1 LEGEVKRKP
10 FILRNFSDYLFL
22 NSYMRKLFLFFL
34 LCVQFTTLAQ
44 TSSPAPIISG
54 NTANSRWRV
63 IGSEVKTFNAN
74 SWVQSPATLTQTTRQ
89 YKLEVKG
96 TYGIENSINHL
107 DAAYQSPQST
117 QVIGTGTPSLIT
129 NGSNKWLLNNA
140 VPPPPSN
147 NSDYRSD
154 HTYEYY
160 LGVGD
165 GSAKYYYSYADPSPG
180 DNSGSLEFTLSYNSG
195 LAQICTGGSA
205 TLTTAATAGTIEW
218 FKDGVSM
225 NQSSQSITV
234 TTPGIYTSKT
244 TIGGNT
250 SPASNPIEVRFLPDP
265 SVTLSAVADISSNAE
280 SFSLPYSN
288 KIQGTDTYSIY
299 VGANALNGFDEVLNA
314 PITSSPMSITI
325 PYGQVGTFDFNLV
338 VKNSQANCV
347 SPQIPFT
354 VTIYLAPPTGLNYN
368 TPNNFVVN
376 RPVTLTPTFIGR
388 IDNFTINPTSL
399 PGGLTFNPLT
409 GQITGTPTQT
419 SSAVSYTVSGSNS
432 TGTPTTATFTI
443 AIVIPPPTINI
454 ATGSEYLFTQYTPIT
469 PISPTVTGAGV
480 SYDIQGTLPA
490 GLSFNYSNG
499 TISGNPQVPMPRTRF
514 VIVATNSSGPAQSE
528 IFITVKIAA
537 PTNLTYVVPS
547 RFYTGTAITP
557 ITPTNTGG
565 VISTYTINRPLPA
578 GLTLDP
584 STGVISGTP
593 TAITAATTYIITGTN
608 SNTSTSTTIS
618 FDVVIPPPSAL
629 SYPGPFQFYQFV
641 PITPM
646 VPTVTGQV
654 DSYTI
659 VPVNLPT
666 GLTFNTTTGVISG
679 TPTALSNPTLYTITA
694 INTTGQVIATTS
706 FSVVIPPP
714 TNLSYQTPW
723 IFTEGTPIPTL
734 SPAVTGAVS
743 RYTVTTLPPGLSI
756 NATTGLINGTPTAAR
771 AQAIYT
777 VTAENSTGFTTFD
790 IDITVRIAAPAGL
803 SYFGPNI
810 FEERIPIT
818 DLLPTVTGIV
828 SNYTVN
834 PTLPTGLGIDPV
846 TGRISGT
853 PTLAKPATNYTITAS
868 NSTGSTGA
876 TTNITVLIA
885 RPQIT
890 YTTPNVYY
898 ETVAITPLIP
908 NTNGTTVNSF
918 TISPG
923 LPNGLSFDT
932 NTGIISG
939 ASTVQI
945 PRTTFTI
952 TGTNSTNTGST
963 TLDITVTIPPPTNL
977 SYTNPPTY
985 FTGTA
990 ISPLS
995 PTVTGFVASYSIDKP
1010 LPDGLYF
1017 NTSTGRI
1024 TGTPTQ
1030 AIPRTIFTITA
1041 TNVAGAS
1048 SYALPITVLIPAPSG
1063 LSYNSPN
1070 VYEEG
1075 VDIAPLDPTV
1085 TGYVASYTVSPALPA
1100 GLILDTSTG
1109 RIFGIPTLAKPTTT
1123 YVVTATN
1130 TTGSTSTNV
1139 VITVLIAR
1147 PRNLIYATPKV
1158 LYQNFLFPDI
1168 APSVSGTVATYSIDR
1183 GLPAGLSFS
1192 ASTGIISGKP
1202 TALSSMQTYVITAR
1216 NSTGSTTA
1224 SIDISVVIAPPS
1236 NLAYFSPTKLIQDST
1251 LAPVRPTYA
1260 GLATS
1265 FAIDKPL
1272 PLGLTFN
1279 TATGEITGKPSIYTG
1294 LVRYVVTATNSTG
1307 STSAPLDL
1315 EVLIA
1320 PPKNLKY
1327 ASPVIY
1333 EEEIAIAPLN
1343 PSVIGKVDLYSID
1356 KALPDGL
1363 TLDPFTGIISG
1374 TPTKAVPLTI
1384 YWVTASNTTGSARAR
1399 VVITVLIARPHI
1411 SYPEPSL
1418 GAQINPAYAGVD
1430 LFILGQPNPALIPT
1444 TKGII
1449 SSIRMNKPLPAGLVF
1464 DPLTGTISGK
1474 PTALSPP
1481 TTYVVTITN
1490 STASTTD
1497 TIRLATVVPRPSNL
1511 SYGGAQTYTEKI
1523 KIEPWSPSLNGNPTL
1538 YTVDKP
1544 LPAGLTLNP
1553 VTGSITGTPTKAQDF
1568 LDYVI
1573 TASNSTG
1580 YDTFTI
1586 SIKVLIAFPEI
1597 KYPLPGV
1604 FKQGVPVS
1612 FKPTLVGI
1620 ADSFKIDSLLPAGLT
1635 FDPKTGLISGT
1646 PTWPAKPR
1654 TYVVT
1659 ATNSTGPGV
1668 DSTTITV
1675 LEDVNY
1681 DTDKDGYTDIVEI
1694 GGDRNN
1700 PVDTDKDGLPDYNDL
1715 DSDGDEIKDEWEND
1729 LNYGGL
1735 PDCDF
1740 DGVDNRI
1747 DPDPCTPVA
1756 FQGISPNGD
1765 GKNDYLVIPG
1775 VMRTTPNT
1783 LTVMDRGGNIVYEMK
1798 DYGNNWG
1805 GDTNRGNPLLA
1816 GDGLLPDGVYFYI
1829 LDYNGVRP
1837 TVSTYIYINRLK
1849 K

>member
-1 LEGEVKRKP
+1 
-10 FILRNFSDYLFL
+10 
-22 NSYMRKLFLFFL
+22 MRKLFLFL
-34 LCVQFTTLAQ
+34 LLFSTYSAWTQTTC
-44 TSSPAPIISG
+44 PAPIISG
-54 NTANSRWRV
+54 NTANSRWIT
-63 IGSEVKTFNAN
+63 IGSEIKAFNAN
-74 SWVQSPATLTQTTRQ
+74 AWVQSPATATTVTRQ
-89 YKLEVKG
+89 YKLKVKG
-96 TYGIENSINHL
+96 TYGIENGVNHL
-107 DAAYQSPQST
+107 DPAYQSPNSN
-117 QVIGTGTPSLIT
+117 QVIGSSGTPTFIT
-129 NGSNKWLLNNA
+129 SSTNKWQLNNST
-140 VPPPPSN
+140 PPAPSN
-147 NSDYRSD
+147 SPDYRSD

-160 LGVGD
+160 LGLGD
-165 GSAKYYYSYADPSPG
+165 GTSKYFYSYADPTPA

-195 LAQICTGGSA
+195 LAQICSGGSA
-205 TLTTAATAGTIEW
+205 TLTTAATAGIIEW
-218 FKDGVSM
+218 FKDGVSI

-234 TTPGIYTSKT
+234 TTPGIYTSRT
-244 TIGGNT
+244 TLGGCT
-250 SPASNPIEVRFLPDP
+250 SPDSNPIEVRFLPDP
-265 SVTLSAVADISSNAE
+265 SVSLSPVPDISSNAE
-280 SFSLPYSN
+280 SFNLSYSN
-288 KIQGTDTYSIY
+288 KVQGTDVYSIY
-299 VGANALNGFDEVLNA
+299 AGANALNGFNEVLNA
-314 PITSSPMSITI
+314 PITTSPLSIAI

-338 VKNSQANCV
+338 VKNSQANCI
-347 SPQIPFT
+347 SAQIPFT
-354 VTIYLAPPTGLNYN
+354 VTIYLAPPTGLSYS

-388 IDNFTINPTSL
+388 IDNFTINPTTL

-419 SSAVSYTVSGSNS
+419 SSAQTYTVSGSNS
-432 TGTPTTATFTI
+432 TGTPTTATFSI
-443 AIVIPPPTINI
+443 AIVIPPPTITI
-454 ATGSEYLFTQYTPIT
+454 TTGSEYVFTQYTPIS
-469 PISPTVTGAGV
+469 PISPTVTGSGV
-480 SYDIQGTLPA
+480 TYDIQGTLPA
-490 GLSFNYSNG
+490 GLTFNYSNG

-514 VIVATNSSGPAQSE
+514 IIIATNSSGPAQSE
-528 IFITVKIAA
+528 IFITVRIAA
-537 PTNLTYVVPS
+537 PTNLIYVVPS

-557 ITPTNTGG
+557 ISPTNTGG
-565 VISTYTINRPLPA
+565 VISIYTIDRPLPA
-578 GLTLDP
+578 GLSLDP
-584 STGVISGTP
+584 NTGVISGTP
-593 TAITAATTYIITGTN
+593 SAISAATAYVITGTN
-608 SNTSTSTTIS
+608 SNTFTSTTIN
-618 FDVVIPPPSAL
+618 FEVVIPPPSGL

-641 PITPM
+641 PITPI

-659 VPVNLPT
+659 VPSVLPA
-666 GLTFNTTTGVISG
+666 GLTFNTLTGVISG

-694 INTTGQVIATTS
+694 INTTGQVVATTS

-723 IFTEGTPIPTL
+723 IFTEGVAIPTL
-734 SPAVTGAVS
+734 SPTVTGAVS
-743 RYTVTTLPPGLSI
+743 RYSSTTLPPGLSL
-756 NATTGLINGTPTAAR
+756 NPTTGLINGTPTAATP
-771 AQAIYT
+771 QAIYT
-777 VTAENSTGFTTFD
+777 ITAENSTGATTFD
-790 IDITVRIAAPAGL
+790 IDITVRIAPPSGL
-803 SYFGPNI
+803 SYFSPNV
-810 FEERIPIT
+810 FEERVPIT
-818 DLLPTVTGIV
+818 TLLPTVSGV
-828 SNYTVN
+828 VANYTVN
-834 PTLPTGLGIDPV
+834 PTLPDGLGIDPT
-846 TGRISGT
+846 TGAISGT

-868 NSTGSTGA
+868 NTTGSTGA
-876 TTNITVLIA
+876 TTNITILIA
-885 RPQIT
+885 RPQIS
-890 YTTPNVYY
+890 YTTPNVFY
-898 ETVAITPLIP
+898 ETVAITPLSP
-908 NTNGTTVNSF
+908 TKNGTVVNTF

-923 LPNGLSFDT
+923 LPNGLNLDP
-932 NTGIISG
+932 NTGVISG
-939 ASTVQI
+939 AATVQI
-945 PRTTFTI
+945 PRTTYTV
-952 TGTNSTNTGST
+952 TATNSTGSGT
-963 TLDITVTIPPPTNL
+963 ANVDITVTIPPPTNL
-977 SYTNPPTY
+977 AYSNPPVY
-985 FTGTA
+985 YTGTA
-990 ISPLS
+990 ISTLS
-995 PTVTGFVASYSIDKP
+995 PTVTGFVASYSIDKT
-1010 LPDGLYF
+1010 LPAGLFF
-1017 NTSTGRI
+1017 NTSTGTI
-1024 TGTPTQ
+1024 TGTPTE

-1048 SYALPITVLIPAPSG
+1048 SYALPITVLIPAPTA
-1063 LSYNSPN
+1063 LSYNTPN

-1075 VDIAPLDPTV
+1075 IDITPLDPRV
-1085 TGYVASYTVSPALPA
+1085 TGFVASYSVSPSLPA
-1100 GLILDTSTG
+1100 GLILDTATG
-1109 RIFGIPTLAKPTTT
+1109 RIFGTPTLAKPTAT

-1130 TTGSTSTNV
+1130 STGSTSTNV

-1147 PRNLIYATPKV
+1147 PRNLVYATPKV
-1158 LYQNFLFPDI
+1158 LYQNFLIPDI
-1168 APSVSGTVATYSIDR
+1168 SPSVSGTVASYAIDR
-1183 GLPAGLSFS
+1183 PLPTGLSFS
-1192 ASTGIISGKP
+1192 SSTGIISGTP
-1202 TALSSMQTYVITAR
+1202 RALSSMQTYVITAR

-1251 LAPVRPTYA
+1251 LAPVRPTYS
-1260 GLATS
+1260 GLATA
-1265 FAIDKPL
+1265 FTIDKPL

-1279 TATGEITGKPSIYTG
+1279 TATGEITGKPSVFTG
-1294 LVRYVVTATNSTG
+1294 SIRYVITASNSTG

-1327 ASPVIY
+1327 ATPVIY
-1333 EEEIAIAPLN
+1333 EEEIAISPLN
-1343 PSVIGKVDLYSID
+1343 PSVIGKLDTYSID

-1363 TLDPFTGIISG
+1363 SLDPATGIISG
-1374 TPTKAVPLTI
+1374 TPTKAIPLTE
-1384 YWVTASNTTGSARAR
+1384 YWVTATNTTGSARAR

-1411 SYPEPSL
+1411 SYPEPVL
-1418 GAQINPAYAGVD
+1418 GAQINPVYTGVD
-1430 LFILGQPNPALIPT
+1430 LFIAGQTNPPLVPLI
-1444 TKGII
+1444 KGVVG
-1449 SSIRMNKPLPAGLVF
+1449 SIRINKPLPAGLSF
-1464 DPLTGTISGK
+1464 DPITGIISGT
-1474 PTALSPP
+1474 PTRLSPP

-1497 TIRLATVVPRPSNL
+1497 TIRIAAVVPRPSSL
-1511 SYGGAQTYTEKI
+1511 SYVTPQTYTEKI
-1523 KIEPWSPSLNGNPTL
+1523 KISPLNPSVQGIPTL

-1553 VTGSITGTPTKAQDF
+1553 ATGSITGTPTKAQDF
-1568 LDYVI
+1568 TDYTI
-1573 TASNSTG
+1573 TATNTTG
-1580 YDTFTI
+1580 YDIFTI

-1604 FKQGVPVS
+1604 FHQGVPVS

-1620 ADSFKIDSLLPAGLT
+1620 ADIFKIDSLLPAGLN

-1735 PDCDF
+1735 PDCDH

-1747 DPDPCTPVA
+1747 DPDACDPVA

-1775 VMRTTPNT
+1775 VMRTTPNL
-1783 LTVMDRGGNIVYEMK
+1783 LTVYDRGGNIVYEAK

-1837 TVSTYIYINRLK
+1837 RVSTYIYINRLK

>member
-1 LEGEVKRKP
+1 
-10 FILRNFSDYLFL
+10 
-22 NSYMRKLFLFFL
+22 MRKLFLFLF
-34 LCVQFTTLAQ
+34 LCVSFSAWTQ
-44 TSSPAPIISG
+44 TSCPAPIISG

-74 SWVQSPATLTQTTRQ
+74 SWIQSPATLTQSTRQ

-96 TYGIENSINHL
+96 TYGIENGINHL
-107 DAAYQSPQST
+107 DAAYQSAQST

-129 NGSNKWLLNNA
+129 NGSNKWLLNNN
-140 VPPPPSN
+140 VPPTPSN

-154 HTYEYY
+154 HIYEYY

-165 GSAKYYYSYADPSPG
+165 GSAKYYYSYADATPG

-205 TLTTAATAGTIEW
+205 TLTTAATLGTIEW
-218 FKDGVSM
+218 FKDGVSI
-225 NQSSQSITV
+225 NLSSQSITV

-244 TIGGNT
+244 TIGGCT

-280 SFSLPYSN
+280 SFSLPYTN
-288 KIQGTDTYSIY
+288 KVTGTDTYSIY
-299 VGANALNGFDEVLNA
+299 AGANALNGFDEVLNA

-325 PYGQVGTFDFNLV
+325 PYGQVGTFDFNLI

-347 SPQIPFT
+347 SAQIPFT
-354 VTIYLAPPTGLNYN
+354 VTIYLAPPTGLNYT

-376 RPVTLTPTFIGR
+376 RPVNLTPTFIGR

-399 PGGLTFNPLT
+399 PGGLSFNPLT

-419 SSAVSYTVSGSNS
+419 SSSVTYTVSGSNS

-454 ATGSEYLFTQYTPIT
+454 STGSEYVFTQYTPIS
-469 PISPTVTGAGV
+469 PISPTVTGSGV
-480 SYDIQGTLPA
+480 SYDIQGTLPN
-490 GLSFNYSNG
+490 GLTFDYSNG

-528 IFITVKIAA
+528 IFITVRIAA

-557 ITPTNTGG
+557 ITPTNSGG
-565 VISTYTINRPLPA
+565 IISTYTINRPLPA
-578 GLTLDP
+578 GLTLNP

-593 TAITAATTYIITGTN
+593 TAITAATPYVITGTN
-608 SNTSTSTTIS
+608 STSSTTTTIN
-618 FDVVIPPPSAL
+618 FDVVIPAPSNL

-641 PITPM
+641 PITPI

-666 GLTFNTTTGVISG
+666 GLTFNTSTGVISG
-679 TPTALSNPTLYTITA
+679 TPTALSDPTLYTITA
-694 INTTGQVIATTS
+694 INTTGQVVATTS

-723 IFTEGTPIPTL
+723 IFTEGTAIPTL
-734 SPAVTGAVS
+734 SPTVTGAVS
-743 RYTVTTLPPGLSI
+743 RYSSTTLPPGLSI
-756 NATTGLINGTPTAAR
+756 DPNSGLINGTPTTAR
-771 AQAIYT
+771 PQAIYT

-790 IDITVRIAAPAGL
+790 IDITVRIAPPSGL

-810 FEERIPIT
+810 FEERVPIT
-818 DLLPTVTGIV
+818 TLLPTVSGVV

-834 PTLPTGLGIDPV
+834 PILPEGLGIDPS
-846 TGRISGT
+846 TGAISGT
-853 PTLAKPATNYTITAS
+853 PTLAKSATNYTITAS
-868 NSTGSTGA
+868 NTTGSTGA

-890 YTTPNVYY
+890 YTTPNVFY
-898 ETVAITPLIP
+898 ETVAITPLSP
-908 NTNGTTVNSF
+908 NKYGTVVNTYS
-918 TISPG
+918 ISPG
-923 LPNGLSFDT
+923 LPTGLNFDT
-932 NTGIISG
+932 STGIISG
-939 ASTVQI
+939 AATVQS
-945 PRTTFTI
+945 PGTTYTV
-952 TGTNSTNTGST
+952 TATNSTRSSST
-963 TLDITVTIPPPTNL
+963 TLDITVTIPPPANL
-977 SYTNPPTY
+977 TYVNPPTY

-990 ISPLS
+990 ISTLT
-995 PTVTGFVASYSIDKP
+995 PTVTGFVASYSIDKA
-1010 LPDGLYF
+1010 LPAGLNF
-1017 NTSTGRI
+1017 NTSTGEI
-1024 TGTPTQ
+1024 SGTPTQ

-1041 TNVAGAS
+1041 TNVAGSS

-1063 LSYNSPN
+1063 LSYTTPQG
-1070 VYEEG
+1070 YEEG
-1075 VDIAPLDPTV
+1075 IDITPLDPNV
-1085 TGYVASYTVSPALPA
+1085 TGFVASYSVSPSLPA

-1109 RIFGIPTLAKPTTT
+1109 RIFGTPTLAKPTTT

-1130 TTGSTSTNV
+1130 STGSTSTNL

-1147 PRNLIYATPKV
+1147 PRNLVYPTPKV
-1158 LYQNFLFPDI
+1158 LYQNFLIPDI

-1183 GLPAGLSFS
+1183 TLPSGLNFSSATGL
-1192 ASTGIISGKP
+1192 ISGTP
-1202 TALSSMQTYVITAR
+1202 TALSSMTTYVITAR

-1236 NLAYFSPTKLIQDST
+1236 NLAYFSPSRLIQDST
-1251 LAPVRPTYA
+1251 LAPIRPTYS
-1260 GLATS
+1260 GLATA
-1265 FAIDKPL
+1265 FTIDKAL

-1279 TATGEITGKPSIYTG
+1279 TATGEITGKPAVFTG
-1294 LVRYVVTATNSTG
+1294 VVRYVVTASNSTG

-1327 ASPVIY
+1327 NTPVIY
-1333 EEEIAIAPLN
+1333 EEEVKISPLN
-1343 PSVIGKVDLYSID
+1343 PSVMGKVDSYTID
-1356 KALPDGL
+1356 KVLPDGL
-1363 TLDPFTGIISG
+1363 QMDPLTGIISG
-1374 TPTKAVPLTI
+1374 TPTQAIPLTEF
-1384 YWVTASNTTGSARAR
+1384 WVTATNTTGSARAR
-1399 VVITVLIARPHI
+1399 LVITVLIARPRI
-1411 SYPEPSL
+1411 SYPEPVL
-1418 GAQINPAYAGVD
+1418 GPQINPVYTGVD
-1430 LFILGQPNPALIPT
+1430 LFISGATNPPLVPS

-1449 SSIRMNKPLPAGLVF
+1449 SSIRINKPLPAGLNF
-1464 DPLTGTISGK
+1464 DPVTGIISGT
-1474 PTALSPP
+1474 PRALSPP

-1497 TIRLATVVPRPSNL
+1497 TIRIATVIPRPSSL
-1511 SYGGAQTYTEKI
+1511 SYLTPQTYIEKI
-1523 KIEPWSPSLNGNPTL
+1523 KIDSLNPRVQGTPFL
-1538 YTVDKP
+1538 YTVDKS
-1544 LPAGLTLNP
+1544 LPAGLRMNP
-1553 VTGSITGTPTKAQDF
+1553 STGSITGTPTKAQDF
-1568 LDYVI
+1568 VDYTI

-1580 YDTFTI
+1580 YDTFIVT
-1586 SIKVLIAFPEI
+1586 IKVLIAFPEI
-1597 KYPLPGV
+1597 KYPIPGV
-1604 FKQGVPVS
+1604 FRQGVPVS
-1612 FKPTLVGI
+1612 FKPELVGI
-1620 ADSFKIDSLLPAGLT
+1620 ADSFKIDSLLPAGLN

-1659 ATNSTGPGV
+1659 ATNTTGPGI

-1735 PDCDF
+1735 PDCDY

-1747 DPDPCTPVA
+1747 DPDACDPVA

-1783 LTVMDRGGNIVYEMK
+1783 LTVFNRGGDIVYEMK
-1798 DYGNNWG
+1798 DYANNWG
-1805 GDTNRGNPLLA
+1805 GETNRGNPLLA

-1837 TVSTYIYINRLK
+1837 RVSTYIYINRLK

>member
-1 LEGEVKRKP
+1 
-10 FILRNFSDYLFL
+10 
-22 NSYMRKLFLFFL
+22 MRKLFLFLF
-34 LCVQFTTLAQ
+34 LCVSFSAWTQ
-44 TSSPAPIISG
+44 TSCPAPIISG

-74 SWVQSPATLTQTTRQ
+74 SWIQSPATLTQSTRQ

-96 TYGIENSINHL
+96 TYGIENGINHL
-107 DAAYQSPQST
+107 DAAYQSAQST

-129 NGSNKWLLNNA
+129 NGSNKWLLNNN
-140 VPPPPSN
+140 VPPAPSN

-154 HTYEYY
+154 HIYEYY

-165 GSAKYYYSYADPSPG
+165 GSAKYYYSYADATPG

-205 TLTTAATAGTIEW
+205 TLTTAATSGTIEW
-218 FKDGVSM
+218 FKDGVSI

-244 TIGGNT
+244 TIGGCT

-280 SFSLPYSN
+280 SFSLPYTN
-288 KIQGTDTYSIY
+288 KVTGTDTYSIY

-325 PYGQVGTFDFNLV
+325 PYGQVGTFDFNLI

-347 SPQIPFT
+347 SAQIPFT
-354 VTIYLAPPTGLNYN
+354 VTIYLAPPTGLNYT

-376 RPVTLTPTFIGR
+376 RPVNLTPTFIGR

-399 PGGLTFNPLT
+399 PGGLSFNPLT

-419 SSAVSYTVSGSNS
+419 SSSVTYTVSGSNS

-454 ATGSEYLFTQYTPIT
+454 STGSEYVFTQYTPIS
-469 PISPTVTGAGV
+469 PISPTVTGSGV
-480 SYDIQGTLPA
+480 SYDIQGTLPN
-490 GLSFNYSNG
+490 GLTFDYSNG

-528 IFITVKIAA
+528 IFITVRIAA

-557 ITPTNTGG
+557 ITPTNSGG
-565 VISTYTINRPLPA
+565 IISTYTINRPLPA
-578 GLTLDP
+578 GLTLNP

-593 TAITAATTYIITGTN
+593 TAITAATPYVITGTN
-608 SNTSTSTTIS
+608 STSSTTTTIN
-618 FDVVIPPPSAL
+618 FDVVIPAPSNL

-641 PITPM
+641 PITPI

-666 GLTFNTTTGVISG
+666 GLTFNTSTGVISG

-694 INTTGQVIATTS
+694 INTTGQVVATTS

-723 IFTEGTPIPTL
+723 IFTEGTAIPTL
-734 SPAVTGAVS
+734 SPTVTGAVS
-743 RYTVTTLPPGLSI
+743 RYSSTTLPPGLSI
-756 NATTGLINGTPTAAR
+756 DPNSGLINGTPTAAR
-771 AQAIYT
+771 PQAIYT
-777 VTAENSTGFTTFD
+777 VTAENSTGLTTFD
-790 IDITVRIAAPAGL
+790 IDITVRIAPPSGL

-810 FEERIPIT
+810 FEERVPIT
-818 DLLPTVTGIV
+818 TLLPTVSGV
-828 SNYTVN
+828 VANYTVN
-834 PTLPTGLGIDPV
+834 PFLPEGLGIDPS
-846 TGRISGT
+846 TGAISGT
-853 PTLAKPATNYTITAS
+853 PTLSKSATNYTITAS
-868 NSTGSTGA
+868 NTTGSTGA

-890 YTTPNVYY
+890 YTTPNVFY
-898 ETVAITPLIP
+898 ETVAITPLSP
-908 NTNGTTVNSF
+908 NKYGTVVNTFS
-918 TISPG
+918 ISPG
-923 LPNGLSFDT
+923 LPTGLNFDT
-932 NTGIISG
+932 STGIISG
-939 ASTVQI
+939 AATVQS
-945 PRTTFTI
+945 PRTTYTV
-952 TGTNSTNTGST
+952 TATNSTNSSST
-963 TLDITVTIPPPTNL
+963 TLYITVTIPPPTNL
-977 SYTNPPTY
+977 TYVNPPTY

-990 ISPLS
+990 ISTLT
-995 PTVTGFVASYSIDKP
+995 PTVTGFVASYSIDKA
-1010 LPDGLYF
+1010 LPTGLNF
-1017 NTSTGRI
+1017 NTSTGEI
-1024 TGTPTQ
+1024 SGTPTQ
-1030 AIPRTIFTITA
+1030 AIPRTIFNITA
-1041 TNVAGAS
+1041 TNVAGSS

-1063 LSYNSPN
+1063 LSYATPQ

-1075 VDIAPLDPTV
+1075 IDITPLDPNV
-1085 TGYVASYTVSPALPA
+1085 TGAVASYAVSPSLPA

-1109 RIFGIPTLAKPTTT
+1109 RIFGTPTLAKPTAT

-1130 TTGSTSTNV
+1130 STGSTSTNV

-1147 PRNLIYATPKV
+1147 PRNLVYPTPKV
-1158 LYQNFLFPDI
+1158 LYQNFLIPNI
-1168 APSVSGTVATYSIDR
+1168 APSVSGMVATYSIDR
-1183 GLPAGLSFS
+1183 TLPAGLNFN
-1192 ASTGIISGKP
+1192 STTGVISGTP
-1202 TALSSMQTYVITAR
+1202 SALSSMTTYVITAR

-1236 NLAYFSPTKLIQDST
+1236 NLAYFSPSRLIQDST
-1251 LAPVRPTYA
+1251 LAPIRPTYS
-1260 GLATS
+1260 GLATA
-1265 FAIDKPL
+1265 FTIDKAL

-1279 TATGEITGKPSIYTG
+1279 TATGEITGKPTVFTG
-1294 LVRYVVTATNSTG
+1294 LIRYVVTASNSTG
-1307 STSAPLDL
+1307 ATSAPLDL

-1327 ASPVIY
+1327 NTPVIY
-1333 EEEIAIAPLN
+1333 EEEVKISPLN
-1343 PSVIGKVDLYSID
+1343 PSVMGKVDSYMID
-1356 KALPDGL
+1356 KVLPDGL
-1363 TLDPFTGIISG
+1363 QMDPLTGIISG
-1374 TPTKAVPLTI
+1374 TPTKAIPVTE
-1384 YWVTASNTTGSARAR
+1384 YWVTATNTTGSARAR
-1399 VVITVLIARPHI
+1399 LVITVLIARPRI
-1411 SYPEPSL
+1411 SYPEPVL
-1418 GAQINPAYAGVD
+1418 GAQINPVYTGVD
-1430 LFILGQPNPALIPT
+1430 LFISGATNPPLVPS

-1449 SSIRMNKPLPAGLVF
+1449 SSIRINKPLPAGLNF
-1464 DPLTGTISGK
+1464 DPVTGIISGT
-1474 PTALSPP
+1474 PRALSPP

-1497 TIRLATVVPRPSNL
+1497 TIRIATVIPRPSSL
-1511 SYGGAQTYTEKI
+1511 SYLTPQTYIEKI
-1523 KIEPWSPSLNGNPTL
+1523 KIDSLNPRVQGTPSLYTL
-1538 YTVDKP
+1538 DKP
-1544 LPAGLTLNP
+1544 LPAGLSMNP
-1553 VTGSITGTPTKAQDF
+1553 RTGSITGTPTKAQDF
-1568 LDYVI
+1568 VDYTI

-1580 YDTFTI
+1580 YDTFIVT
-1586 SIKVLIAFPEI
+1586 IKVLIAFPEI

-1604 FKQGVPVS
+1604 FRQGVPVN
-1612 FKPTLVGI
+1612 FKPALVGI
-1620 ADSFKIDSLLPAGLT
+1620 ADSFKIDSLLPAGLN

-1659 ATNSTGPGV
+1659 ATNSTGPGI

-1735 PDCDF
+1735 PDCDH

-1747 DPDPCTPVA
+1747 DPDACDPVA

-1783 LTVMDRGGNIVYEMK
+1783 LTVFNRVGDIVYEVK
-1798 DYGNNWG
+1798 DYANNWG
-1805 GDTNRGNPLLA
+1805 GETNRGNPLLA

-1837 TVSTYIYINRLK
+1837 RVSTYIYINRLK

>member
-1 LEGEVKRKP
+1 MTNKVSKNRTKP
-10 FILRNFSDYLFL
+10 AAISAFI
-22 NSYMRKLFLFFL
+22 
-34 LCVQFTTLAQ
+34 
-44 TSSPAPIISG
+44 SPAPASPNFSKIID
-54 NTANSRWRV
+54 A
-63 IGSEVKTFNAN
+63 TFP
-74 SWVQSPATLTQTTRQ
+74 PA
-89 YKLEVKG
+89 
-96 TYGIENSINHL
+96 
-107 DAAYQSPQST
+107 
-117 QVIGTGTPSLIT
+117 
-129 NGSNKWLLNNA
+129 
-140 VPPPPSN
+140 PSN

-154 HTYEYY
+154 HIYEYY

-165 GSAKYYYSYADPSPG
+165 GYAKYYYSYADATPG

-205 TLTTAATAGTIEW
+205 TLTTAATSGTIEW
-218 FKDGVSM
+218 FKDGVSI

-244 TIGGNT
+244 TIGGCT

-280 SFSLPYSN
+280 SFSLPYTN
-288 KIQGTDTYSIY
+288 KVTGTDTYSIY
-299 VGANALNGFDEVLNA
+299 AGANALNGFDEVLNA

-325 PYGQVGTFDFNLV
+325 PYGQVGTFDFNLI

-347 SPQIPFT
+347 SAQIPFT
-354 VTIYLAPPTGLNYN
+354 VTIYLAPPTGLNYT

-376 RPVTLTPTFIGR
+376 RPVNLTPTFIGR

-399 PGGLTFNPLT
+399 PGGLSFNPLT

-419 SSAVSYTVSGSNS
+419 SSAVTYTVSGSNS

-443 AIVIPPPTINI
+443 AIVIPPPTISI
-454 ATGSEYLFTQYTPIT
+454 STGSEYVFTQYTPIS
-469 PISPTVTGAGV
+469 PISPTVTGSGV
-480 SYDIQGTLPA
+480 TYDIQGTLPA
-490 GLSFNYSNG
+490 GLTFNYSNG

-528 IFITVKIAA
+528 IFITVRIAA

-565 VISTYTINRPLPA
+565 IISTYTIDRPLPA
-578 GLTLDP
+578 GLTLNP

-593 TAITAATTYIITGTN
+593 TAITAATAYVITGTN
-608 SNTSTSTTIS
+608 STSSTSTTIN
-618 FDVVIPPPSAL
+618 FDVVIPPPSGL
-629 SYPGPFQFYQFV
+629 SYPGPFQFYQFA
-641 PITPM
+641 PITPI

-666 GLTFNTTTGVISG
+666 GLTFNTSTGVISG

-694 INTTGQVIATTS
+694 INTTGQVVATTS

-723 IFTEGTPIPTL
+723 IFTEGVTIPTI
-734 SPAVTGAVS
+734 SPTVTGAVS
-743 RYTVTTLPPGLSI
+743 RYSSTTLPPGLSI
-756 NATTGLINGTPTAAR
+756 DPNSGLINGTPTAAR
-771 AQAIYT
+771 PQAIYT

-790 IDITVRIAAPAGL
+790 IDITVRIAPPSGL

-810 FEERIPIT
+810 FEERVPIT
-818 DLLPTVTGIV
+818 TLLPTVSGV
-828 SNYTVN
+828 VANYTVN
-834 PTLPTGLGIDPV
+834 PILPDGLGIDPT
-846 TGRISGT
+846 TGAISGT
-853 PTLAKPATNYTITAS
+853 PTLAKSATNYTITAS
-868 NSTGSTGA
+868 NTTGSTGA

-890 YTTPNVYY
+890 YTTPNVFY
-898 ETVAITPLIP
+898 ETVAITPLSP
-908 NTNGTTVNSF
+908 NKYGTVVNTYS
-918 TISPG
+918 ISPG
-923 LPNGLSFDT
+923 LPNGLNFDT
-932 NTGIISG
+932 SSGIISG
-939 ASTVQI
+939 AATVQS
-945 PRTTFTI
+945 PRTTYTV
-952 TGTNSTNTGST
+952 TATNSTNSSST

-977 SYTNPPTY
+977 TYTNPPTY

-990 ISPLS
+990 ISMLT
-995 PTVTGFVASYSIDKP
+995 PTVTGFVASYSIDKA
-1010 LPDGLYF
+1010 LPTGLNF
-1017 NTSTGRI
+1017 NTSTGEI
-1024 TGTPTQ
+1024 SGTPTQ

-1063 LSYNSPN
+1063 LSYATPQ

-1075 VDIAPLDPTV
+1075 INITPLDPNV
-1085 TGYVASYTVSPALPA
+1085 TGAVASYAVSPSLPA

-1109 RIFGIPTLAKPTTT
+1109 RIFGTPTLAAPTAT

-1130 TTGSTSTNV
+1130 STGATSTNL

-1147 PRNLIYATPKV
+1147 PRNLVYPTPKV
-1158 LYQNFLFPDI
+1158 LYQNFPISDI
-1168 APSVSGTVATYSIDR
+1168 IPSVSGTVASYSIDR
-1183 GLPAGLSFS
+1183 SLPAGLNFS
-1192 ASTGIISGKP
+1192 SATGIISGTP
-1202 TALSSMQTYVITAR
+1202 TALSSMTTYVITAR

-1236 NLAYFSPTKLIQDST
+1236 NLAYFSPSRLIQDST
-1251 LAPVRPTYA
+1251 LAPIRPTYS
-1260 GLATS
+1260 GLATA
-1265 FAIDKPL
+1265 FAIDKAL

-1279 TATGEITGKPSIYTG
+1279 TATGEITGKPTVFTG
-1294 LVRYVVTATNSTG
+1294 LVRYVVTASNSTG

-1327 ASPVIY
+1327 NTPVIY
-1333 EEEIAIAPLN
+1333 EEEVKISPLN
-1343 PSVIGKVDLYSID
+1343 PSVIGKVDSYTID
-1356 KALPDGL
+1356 KVLPDGL
-1363 TLDPFTGIISG
+1363 QMDPLTGIISG
-1374 TPTKAVPLTI
+1374 TPTKAIPLTE
-1384 YWVTASNTTGSARAR
+1384 YWVTATNTTGSARAR
-1399 VVITVLIARPHI
+1399 LVITVLIARPRI
-1411 SYPEPSL
+1411 SYPEPVL
-1418 GAQINPAYAGVD
+1418 GAQINPVYTGVD
-1430 LFILGQPNPALIPT
+1430 LFISGATNPPLVPS

-1449 SSIRMNKPLPAGLVF
+1449 SSIRINKPLPAGLNF
-1464 DPLTGTISGK
+1464 DPVTGIISGT

-1490 STASTTD
+1490 STASTND
-1497 TIRLATVVPRPSNL
+1497 TIRIATVIPRPSSL
-1511 SYGGAQTYTEKI
+1511 SYLTPQTYIEKI
-1523 KIEPWSPSLNGNPTL
+1523 KIDSLNPRVQGTPSL

-1544 LPAGLTLNP
+1544 LPAGLSMNP
-1553 VTGSITGTPTKAQDF
+1553 RTGSITGTPTKAQDF
-1568 LDYVI
+1568 VDYTI

-1580 YDTFTI
+1580 YDSFIVT
-1586 SIKVLIAFPEI
+1586 IKVLIAFPEI

-1604 FKQGVPVS
+1604 FRQGVPVN
-1612 FKPTLVGI
+1612 FKPALVGI
-1620 ADSFKIDSLLPAGLT
+1620 ADSFKIDSLLPAGLN

-1659 ATNSTGPGV
+1659 ATNTTGPGI

-1694 GGDRNN
+1694 GGDRDN

-1735 PDCDF
+1735 PDCDH

-1747 DPDPCTPVA
+1747 DPDACDPVA

-1783 LTVMDRGGNIVYEMK
+1783 LTVFNRGGDIVYEVK
-1798 DYGNNWG
+1798 DYANNWG
-1805 GDTNRGNPLLA
+1805 GETNRGNPLLG

-1837 TVSTYIYINRLK
+1837 RVSTYIYINRLK

>member
-1 LEGEVKRKP
+1 
-10 FILRNFSDYLFL
+10 
-22 NSYMRKLFLFFL
+22 MRKLFLL
-34 LCVQFTTLAQ
+34 LYLFVQFSALAQ
-44 TSSPAPIISG
+44 SSCPAPIISG

-74 SWVQSPATLTQTTRQ
+74 SWIQSPATLTQTTRQ

-107 DAAYQSPQST
+107 DAAYQSPLST

-140 VPPPPSN
+140 VPPAPSN

-154 HTYEYY
+154 HIYEYY

-165 GSAKYYYSYADPSPG
+165 GSAKYYYSYADPNPG

-205 TLTTAATAGTIEW
+205 TLTTAATSGTIEW
-218 FKDGVSM
+218 FKDGVSI
-225 NQSSQSITV
+225 NQSTQSITV

-244 TIGGNT
+244 TIGGCT

-265 SVTLSAVADISSNAE
+265 SVTLSAVANISSNAE
-280 SFSLPYSN
+280 SFALPYTN
-288 KIQGTDTYSIY
+288 KVQGTDTYSIY
-299 VGANALNGFDEVLNA
+299 AGANALNGFDEVLNA

-338 VKNSQANCV
+338 VKNSLAGCV
-347 SPQIPFT
+347 SAQIPFT
-354 VTIYLAPPTGLNYN
+354 VTIYLAPPTGLNYS
-368 TPNNFVVN
+368 TPNKFVVN

-399 PGGLTFNPLT
+399 PPGLSFNNLT

-419 SSAVSYTVSGSNS
+419 TSTQTYTVSGSNS

-443 AIVIPPPTINI
+443 QIVIPPPTISI
-454 ATGSEYLFTQYTPIT
+454 TTGSEYVFTQYTAIS
-469 PISPTVTGAGV
+469 PISPSVTGSGV
-480 SYDIQGTLPA
+480 TYDLQGTLPA
-490 GLSFNYSNG
+490 GLSFDYSNG
-499 TISGNPQVPMPRTRF
+499 TISGNPQVPMPRTRY
-514 VIVATNSSGPAQSE
+514 VIIATNSTGPAQSE
-528 IFITVKIAA
+528 IFITVRIAA
-537 PTNLTYVVPS
+537 PTNLAYVVPS
-547 RFYTGTAITP
+547 RFYTGTTIAP
-557 ITPTNTGG
+557 ITPTNSGG
-565 VISTYTINRPLPA
+565 VISTYTIDRPLPA
-578 GLTLDP
+578 GLTLNP
-584 STGVISGTP
+584 TTGMISGTP
-593 TAITAATTYIITGTN
+593 TAITAATAYVITGTN
-608 SNTSTSTTIS
+608 STSSTSTTIN
-618 FDVVIPPPSAL
+618 FDVVIPPPSNL

-659 VPVNLPT
+659 VPVNLPA
-666 GLTFNTTTGVISG
+666 GLTFNTVTGIISG

-694 INTTGQVIATTS
+694 INTTGQVVATTS

-723 IFTEGTPIPTL
+723 IFTQGTAIPTL
-734 SPAVTGAVS
+734 SPTVTGAVS
-743 RYTVTTLPPGLSI
+743 RYTITTLPPGLSI
-756 NATTGLINGTPTAAR
+756 NATTGLINGTPTAATP
-771 AQAIYT
+771 QAIYT

-790 IDITVRIAAPAGL
+790 IDITVRIAAPSGL
-803 SYFGPNI
+803 SYFTPNI
-810 FEERIPIT
+810 FEERVPIP
-818 DLLPTVTGIV
+818 DLLPTVSGV
-828 SNYTVN
+828 VANYTVN
-834 PTLPTGLGIDPV
+834 PTLPAGLGIDPA

-853 PTLAKPATNYTITAS
+853 PTLANPATNYTITAS
-868 NSTGSTGA
+868 NSTGSTGFN
-876 TTNITVLIA
+876 TNITVLIA
-885 RPQIT
+885 RPKIS

-898 ETVAITPLIP
+898 ETVAITPLVP
-908 NTNGTTVNSF
+908 NKNGTVVNSF
-918 TISPG
+918 AISPG
-923 LPNGLSFDT
+923 LPTGLNFDT
-932 NTGIISG
+932 STGIISG

-963 TLDITVTIPPPTNL
+963 TVDITVTIPPPTNL
-977 SYTNPPTY
+977 TYVNPPVY
-985 FTGTA
+985 YTGTP
-990 ISPLS
+990 ISTLS
-995 PTVTGFVASYSIDKP
+995 PTVTGFVASYSIDQP
-1010 LPDGLYF
+1010 LPAGLNF
-1017 NTSTGRI
+1017 DTSTGRI
-1024 TGTPTQ
+1024 SGTPIQ

-1041 TNVAGAS
+1041 TNVAGSS

-1070 VYEEG
+1070 IYEEG
-1075 VDIAPLDPTV
+1075 IDIVPLNPSV

-1100 GLILDTSTG
+1100 GLILDAATG

-1130 TTGSTSTNV
+1130 STGSISTNV

-1147 PRNLIYATPKV
+1147 PRNLVYATPKV
-1158 LYQNFLFPDI
+1158 LYQNFAIPAI

-1183 GLPAGLSFS
+1183 TLPAGLSFS
-1192 ASTGIISGKP
+1192 SSTGIISGTP

-1216 NSTGSTTA
+1216 NSTGSATA

-1236 NLAYFSPTKLIQDST
+1236 NLSYFSPTRLIQDST
-1251 LAPVRPTYA
+1251 LAPVRPTYS

-1265 FAIDKPL
+1265 FSIDKPL

-1279 TATGEITGKPSIYTG
+1279 TATGEITGKPIVFTG
-1294 LVRYVVTATNSTG
+1294 LIRYVVTASNSTG

-1327 ASPVIY
+1327 TTPVIY
-1333 EEEIAIAPLN
+1333 EEEIAITPLR
-1343 PSVIGKVDLYSID
+1343 PTVIGKVDAYTID

-1363 TLDPFTGIISG
+1363 TLDPITGIISG
-1374 TPTKAVPLTI
+1374 TPTKAIPSTI

-1399 VVITVLIARPHI
+1399 VIITVLIARPRI
-1411 SYPEPSL
+1411 SYPEPVL
-1418 GAQINPAYAGVD
+1418 GAQINPVYSGVD
-1430 LFILGQPNPALIPT
+1430 LFITGQTNPPLIPV
-1444 TKGII
+1444 TKGVI
-1449 SSIRMNKPLPAGLVF
+1449 SSISINKPLPAGLVF
-1464 DPLTGTISGK
+1464 DPLTGIISGT
-1474 PTALSPP
+1474 PTVLRPP

-1497 TIRLATVVPRPSNL
+1497 TIRIATVVPRPSGL
-1511 SYGGAQTYTEKI
+1511 SYPTPQTYIEKI
-1523 KIEPWSPSLNGNPTL
+1523 KISPLNPSVQGIPTL

-1553 VTGSITGTPTKAQDF
+1553 STGSITGTPTKAQDF
-1568 LDYVI
+1568 TDYVI
-1573 TASNSTG
+1573 TATNSTG

-1597 KYPLPGV
+1597 KYPIPGV
-1604 FKQGVPVS
+1604 FRQGVPVS
-1612 FKPTLVGI
+1612 FKPILVGI
-1620 ADSFKIDSLLPAGLT
+1620 ADVFQIDSLLPAGLN
-1635 FDPKTGLISGT
+1635 FDTKTGLISGT

-1654 TYVVT
+1654 TYIIT
-1659 ATNSTGPGV
+1659 ATNSTGPGR

-1735 PDCDF
+1735 PDCDH

-1747 DPDPCTPVA
+1747 DPDACDPVA

-1765 GKNDYLVIPG
+1765 GKNDVLVIPG

-1783 LTVMDRGGNIVYEMK
+1783 LTVYDRVGNIVFETK

-1805 GDTNRGNPLLA
+1805 GETNLGNPLLA
-1816 GDGLLPDGVYFYI
+1816 GDGLLPDGIYFYI

-1837 TVSTYIYINRLK
+1837 RVSTYIYINRLK

>member
-1 LEGEVKRKP
+1 
-10 FILRNFSDYLFL
+10 
-22 NSYMRKLFLFFL
+22 MRKLFLFLF
-34 LCVQFTTLAQ
+34 LCVSFSAWTQ
-44 TSSPAPIISG
+44 TSCPAPIISG

-74 SWVQSPATLTQTTRQ
+74 SWIQSPATLTQSTRQ

-96 TYGIENSINHL
+96 TYGIENGINHL
-107 DAAYQSPQST
+107 DAAYQSAQST

-129 NGSNKWLLNNA
+129 NGSNKWLLNNN
-140 VPPPPSN
+140 VPPAPSN

-154 HTYEYY
+154 HIYEYY

-165 GSAKYYYSYADPSPG
+165 GSAKYYYSYADATPG

-205 TLTTAATAGTIEW
+205 TLTTAATSGTIEW
-218 FKDGVSM
+218 FKDGVSI

-244 TIGGNT
+244 TIGGCT

-280 SFSLPYSN
+280 SFSLPYTN
-288 KIQGTDTYSIY
+288 KVTGTDTYSIY
-299 VGANALNGFDEVLNA
+299 AGANALNGFDEVLNA
-314 PITSSPMSITI
+314 PITSSPMAITI
-325 PYGQVGTFDFNLV
+325 PYGQVGTFDFNLI

-347 SPQIPFT
+347 SAQIPFT
-354 VTIYLAPPTGLNYN
+354 VTIYLAPPTGLNYT

-376 RPVTLTPTFIGR
+376 RPVNLTPTFIGR
-388 IDNFTINPTSL
+388 IDNFTINPTTL
-399 PGGLTFNPLT
+399 PGGLSFNPLT

-419 SSAVSYTVSGSNS
+419 SSAVTYTVSGSNS

-443 AIVIPPPTINI
+443 AIVIPPPTISI
-454 ATGSEYLFTQYTPIT
+454 STGSEYVFTQYTPIS
-469 PISPTVTGAGV
+469 PISPTVTGSGV
-480 SYDIQGTLPA
+480 TYDIQGTLPA
-490 GLSFNYSNG
+490 GLTFNYSNG

-528 IFITVKIAA
+528 IFITVRIAA

-565 VISTYTINRPLPA
+565 IISTYTIDRPLPA
-578 GLTLDP
+578 GLTLNP

-593 TAITAATTYIITGTN
+593 TAITAATAYVITGTN
-608 SNTSTSTTIS
+608 STSSTSTTIN
-618 FDVVIPPPSAL
+618 FDVVIPPPSGL
-629 SYPGPFQFYQFV
+629 SYPGPFQFYQFA
-641 PITPM
+641 PITPI

-666 GLTFNTTTGVISG
+666 GLTFNTSTGVISG

-694 INTTGQVIATTS
+694 INTTGQVVATTS

-723 IFTEGTPIPTL
+723 IFTEGVTIPTL
-734 SPAVTGAVS
+734 SPTVTGAVS
-743 RYTVTTLPPGLSI
+743 RYSSTTLPPGLSI
-756 NATTGLINGTPTAAR
+756 DPNSGLINGTPTAAR
-771 AQAIYT
+771 PQAIYT

-790 IDITVRIAAPAGL
+790 IDITIRIAPPSGL

-810 FEERIPIT
+810 FEERVPIT
-818 DLLPTVTGIV
+818 TLLPTVSGV
-828 SNYTVN
+828 VANYTVN
-834 PTLPTGLGIDPV
+834 PILPDGLGIDPT
-846 TGRISGT
+846 TGAISGT
-853 PTLAKPATNYTITAS
+853 PTLAKSATNYTITAS
-868 NSTGSTGA
+868 NTTGSTGA

-890 YTTPNVYY
+890 YTTPNVFY
-898 ETVAITPLIP
+898 ETVAISPLSP
-908 NTNGTTVNSF
+908 NKYGTVVNTYS
-918 TISPG
+918 ISPG
-923 LPNGLSFDT
+923 LPNGLNFDT
-932 NTGIISG
+932 SSGIISG
-939 ASTVQI
+939 AATVQS
-945 PRTTFTI
+945 PRTTYTV
-952 TGTNSTNTGST
+952 TATNSTNSSST

-977 SYTNPPTY
+977 TYTNPPTY

-990 ISPLS
+990 ISTLT
-995 PTVTGFVASYSIDKP
+995 PTVTGFVASYSIDKA
-1010 LPDGLYF
+1010 LPTGLNF
-1017 NTSTGRI
+1017 NTSTGEI
-1024 TGTPTQ
+1024 SGTPTQ

-1063 LSYNSPN
+1063 LSYATPQ

-1075 VDIAPLDPTV
+1075 INITPLDPNV
-1085 TGYVASYTVSPALPA
+1085 TGAVASYAVSPNLPA

-1109 RIFGIPTLAKPTTT
+1109 RIFGTPTLAAPTAT

-1130 TTGSTSTNV
+1130 STGSTSTNL

-1147 PRNLIYATPKV
+1147 PRNLVYPTPKV
-1158 LYQNFLFPDI
+1158 LYQNFPISDI
-1168 APSVSGTVATYSIDR
+1168 IPSVSGTVASYSIDR
-1183 GLPAGLSFS
+1183 SLPAGLNFS
-1192 ASTGIISGKP
+1192 SATGIISGTP
-1202 TALSSMQTYVITAR
+1202 TALSSMTTYVITAR

-1236 NLAYFSPTKLIQDST
+1236 NLAYFSPSRLIQDST
-1251 LAPVRPTYA
+1251 LAPIRPTYS
-1260 GLATS
+1260 GLATA
-1265 FAIDKPL
+1265 FTIDKAL

-1279 TATGEITGKPSIYTG
+1279 TATGEITGKPTVFTG
-1294 LVRYVVTATNSTG
+1294 LVRYVVTASNSTG

-1327 ASPVIY
+1327 NTPVIY
-1333 EEEIAIAPLN
+1333 EEEVKISPLN
-1343 PSVIGKVDLYSID
+1343 PSVIGKVDSYTID
-1356 KALPDGL
+1356 KVLPDGL
-1363 TLDPFTGIISG
+1363 QMDPLSGIISG
-1374 TPTKAVPLTI
+1374 TPTKAIPLTE

-1399 VVITVLIARPHI
+1399 LVITILIARPRI
-1411 SYPEPSL
+1411 SYPEPVL
-1418 GAQINPAYAGVD
+1418 GAQINPVYTGVD
-1430 LFILGQPNPALIPT
+1430 LFISGATNPPLVPS

-1449 SSIRMNKPLPAGLVF
+1449 SSIRINKPLPAGLNF
-1464 DPLTGTISGK
+1464 DPLTGIISGT
-1474 PTALSPP
+1474 PRALSPP

-1497 TIRLATVVPRPSNL
+1497 TIRIATVIPRPSSL
-1511 SYGGAQTYTEKI
+1511 SYLTPQTYIEKI
-1523 KIEPWSPSLNGNPTL
+1523 KIDSLNPRVQGTPSL
-1538 YTVDKP
+1538 YTVDKT
-1544 LPAGLTLNP
+1544 LPAGLSMNP
-1553 VTGSITGTPTKAQDF
+1553 RTGSITGTPTKAQDF
-1568 LDYVI
+1568 VDYTI

-1580 YDTFTI
+1580 YDSFIVT
-1586 SIKVLIAFPEI
+1586 IKVLIAFPEI

-1604 FKQGVPVS
+1604 FRQGVPVN
-1612 FKPTLVGI
+1612 FKPALVGI
-1620 ADSFKIDSLLPAGLT
+1620 ADSFKIDSLLPAGLN

-1659 ATNSTGPGV
+1659 ATNSTGPGI

-1675 LEDVNY
+1675 QEDVNY

-1735 PDCDF
+1735 PDCDH

-1747 DPDPCTPVA
+1747 DPDACDPVA

-1783 LTVMDRGGNIVYEMK
+1783 LTVFNRGGDIVYEVK
-1798 DYGNNWG
+1798 DYANNWG
-1805 GDTNRGNPLLA
+1805 GETNRGNPLLA
-1816 GDGLLPDGVYFYI
+1816 GDRLLPDGVYFYI

-1837 TVSTYIYINRLK
+1837 RVSTYIYINRLK

>member
-1 LEGEVKRKP
+1 
-10 FILRNFSDYLFL
+10 
-22 NSYMRKLFLFFL
+22 MRKLFLLLFL
-34 LCVQFTTLAQ
+34 FVEFTGLAQ
-44 TSSPAPIISG
+44 TTCPAPIISG
-54 NTANSRWRV
+54 NTANSQWKT
-63 IGSEVKTFNAN
+63 IGSEIKTFNGTA
-74 SWVQSPATLTQTTRQ
+74 WIQSPATPTTNTRQ
-89 YKLEVKG
+89 YKLKVKG
-96 TYGIENSINHL
+96 TYGVENSVNHL
-107 DAAYQSPQST
+107 DPAYQSPSST
-117 QVIGTGTPSLIT
+117 QVIGSSGTPTFIT
-129 NGSNKWLLNNA
+129 SSTNKWQLNNPTPST
-140 VPPPPSN
+140 PPAPN
-147 NSDYRSD
+147 NSSEYRSD

-160 LGVGD
+160 LGLGD
-165 GSAKYYYSYADPSPG
+165 NTSKYFYSYADANPG

-195 LAQICTGGSA
+195 LAQICSGGSA
-205 TLTTAATAGTIEW
+205 TLTTAATAGTISW
-218 FKDGVSM
+218 FKDGVNI
-225 NQSSQSITV
+225 NQSTQSITV
-234 TTPGIYTSKT
+234 TSPGSYTSRT
-244 TIGGNT
+244 TLGGCT
-250 SPASNPIEVRFLPDP
+250 SPDSNPIEVRFLPDP
-265 SVTLSAVADISSNAE
+265 SVTLSPVADISSNAE
-280 SFSLPYSN
+280 SFSLAYTN
-288 KIQGTDTYSIY
+288 KVTGTDIYSIY
-299 VGANALNGFDEVLNA
+299 AGANALTGFDEVLNA
-314 PITSSPMSITI
+314 PITGSPMAIPI
-325 PYGQVGTFDFNLV
+325 PYGQVGTFDFTLV

-347 SPQIPFT
+347 SAQIPFT
-354 VTIYLAPPTGLNYN
+354 VTIYLAPPTGLNYS

-388 IDNFTINPTSL
+388 IDNFTINPTTL

-419 SSAVSYTVSGSNS
+419 SGAVSYTVSGSNS

-443 AIVIPPPTINI
+443 AVVVPPPTITI
-454 ATGSEYLFTQYTPIT
+454 TTGSEYVFTQYTPIS
-469 PISPTVTGAGV
+469 PISPTVTGSGV
-480 SYDIQGTLPA
+480 TYDLQGVLPS
-490 GLSFNYSNG
+490 GLSFDYSNG
-499 TISGNPQVPMPRTRF
+499 TISGNPQVPMPRTRY
-514 VIVATNSSGPAQSE
+514 VIVATNSTGPAQSE
-528 IFITVKIAA
+528 IFITVRIAA

-547 RFYTGTAITP
+547 RFYTGTAIAP
-557 ITPTNTGG
+557 ITPTNSGG
-565 VISTYTINRPLPA
+565 IISIYTIDRPLPA
-578 GLTLDP
+578 GLTLNP
-584 STGVISGTP
+584 TTGVISGTP
-593 TAITAATTYIITGTN
+593 TAITAATAYVITGTN
-608 SNTSTSTTIS
+608 SNTSTSTTIN
-618 FDVVIPPPSAL
+618 FDVVIPAPSNL

-641 PITPM
+641 PITPI

-659 VPVNLPT
+659 VPVNLPA
-666 GLTFNTTTGVISG
+666 GLTFNTATGVISG
-679 TPTALSNPTLYTITA
+679 TPTALSDPTLYTITA
-694 INTTGQVIATTS
+694 INTTGQVVATTS

-723 IFTEGTPIPTL
+723 VFTEGTAIPTL
-734 SPAVTGAVS
+734 SPTVTGAVS

-756 NATTGLINGTPTAAR
+756 NATTGLINGTPLAATPR
-771 AQAIYT
+771 AIYT

-790 IDITVRIAAPAGL
+790 IDITVRIAAPSGL
-803 SYFGPNI
+803 TYFSPNI
-810 FEERIPIT
+810 FEERVPIPS
-818 DLLPTVTGIV
+818 LFPTVSGVV

-834 PTLPTGLGIDPV
+834 PTLPAGLGIDPV
-846 TGRISGT
+846 SGVISGT
-853 PTLAKPATNYTITAS
+853 PTLANPATNYTITAS

-885 RPQIT
+885 RPQIS

-898 ETVAITPLIP
+898 ETVAITPLVP
-908 NTNGTTVNSF
+908 NKFGTVVNSF
-918 TISPG
+918 SISPG
-923 LPNGLSFDT
+923 LPTGLNLDT
-932 NTGIISG
+932 STGIISG
-939 ASTVQI
+939 ASTVQS
-945 PRTTFTI
+945 PRTTYTI

-963 TLDITVTIPPPTNL
+963 TVDITVTIPPPTNL
-977 SYTNPPTY
+977 TYVNPPTY

-990 ISPLS
+990 ISTLT
-995 PTVTGFVASYSIDKP
+995 PTVTGFVASYSIDKA
-1010 LPDGLYF
+1010 LPAGLVF
-1017 NTSTGRI
+1017 NTSTGAI
-1024 TGTPTQ
+1024 TGTPTE

-1063 LSYNSPN
+1063 LSYTTPN

-1075 VDIAPLDPTV
+1075 VDITPLDPRV
-1085 TGYVASYTVSPALPA
+1085 TGAVASYAVSPSLPA

-1130 TTGSTSTNV
+1130 TTGATSTNV

-1158 LYQNFLFPDI
+1158 LYQNFVIPNI
-1168 APSVSGTVATYSIDR
+1168 APSVSGIVTSYSIDR
-1183 GLPAGLSFS
+1183 TLPAGLSFS
-1192 ASTGIISGKP
+1192 SSTGIISGTP

-1216 NSTGSTTA
+1216 NSTGSA
-1224 SIDISVVIAPPS
+1224 IANIDISVVIAPPS
-1236 NLAYFSPTKLIQDST
+1236 NLAYFSPTRLIQDS
-1251 LAPVRPTYA
+1251 LMAPVRPTYS
-1260 GLATS
+1260 GLATA
-1265 FAIDKPL
+1265 FTIDKPL

-1279 TATGEITGKPSIYTG
+1279 TATGEITGKPSVISSLT
-1294 LVRYVVTATNSTG
+1294 RYVVTASNSTG

-1327 ASPVIY
+1327 ATPIIY
-1333 EEEIAIAPLN
+1333 EEEIIIVPLN
-1343 PSVIGKVDLYSID
+1343 PTVKGKVDTYSID

-1363 TLDPFTGIISG
+1363 TLDPITGIISG
-1374 TPTKAVPLTI
+1374 TPTKAIPLTI

-1399 VVITVLIARPHI
+1399 LVITVLIARPRI
-1411 SYPEPSL
+1411 SYPEPIL
-1418 GAQINPAYAGVD
+1418 GAQINPVYTGVD
-1430 LFILGQPNPALIPT
+1430 LFISGQTNPPLIPVI
-1444 TKGII
+1444 KGVIG
-1449 SSIRMNKPLPAGLVF
+1449 SIVINKPLPAGLVL
-1464 DPLTGTISGK
+1464 DPLTGIISGT
-1474 PTALSPP
+1474 PTVLRPP

-1497 TIRLATVVPRPSNL
+1497 TIRIATVIPRPSSL
-1511 SYGGAQTYTEKI
+1511 SYVTPQTYIEKI
-1523 KIEPWSPSLNGNPTL
+1523 KITPLNPSVQGMPTL

-1553 VTGSITGTPTKAQDF
+1553 LTGSITGTPTKAQDF
-1568 LDYVI
+1568 MDYVI

-1580 YDTFTI
+1580 YDLFTI

-1604 FKQGVPVS
+1604 FRQGVPVS
-1612 FKPTLVGI
+1612 FKPILVGI
-1620 ADSFKIDSLLPAGLT
+1620 ADVFKIDSLLPAGLT
-1635 FDPKTGLISGT
+1635 FDTKTGLISGT

-1654 TYVVT
+1654 KYVVT

-1694 GGDRNN
+1694 GGDRDN

-1735 PDCDF
+1735 PDCDH
-1740 DGVDNRI
+1740 DGIDNRI
-1747 DPDPCTPVA
+1747 DPDPCDPVA

-1765 GKNDYLVIPG
+1765 GRNDYLVIPG
-1775 VMRTTPNT
+1775 VMRTTPNN
-1783 LTVMDRGGNIVYEMK
+1783 LTVYDRIGNIVYETK

-1805 GDTNRGNPLLA
+1805 GESNLGNPLLS

-1829 LDYNGVRP
+1829 LDYYGVRP
-1837 TVSTYIYINRLK
+1837 RVSTYIYINRLK

>member
-1 LEGEVKRKP
+1 
-10 FILRNFSDYLFL
+10 
-22 NSYMRKLFLFFL
+22 
-34 LCVQFTTLAQ
+34 
-44 TSSPAPIISG
+44 

-74 SWVQSPATLTQTTRQ
+74 SWIQSPATLTQSTRQ

-96 TYGIENSINHL
+96 TYGIENGINHL
-107 DAAYQSPQST
+107 DAAYQSAQST

-129 NGSNKWLLNNA
+129 NGSNKWLLNNN
-140 VPPPPSN
+140 VPPAPSN

-154 HTYEYY
+154 HIYEYY

-165 GSAKYYYSYADPSPG
+165 GYAKYYYSYADATPG

-205 TLTTAATAGTIEW
+205 TLTTAATSGTIEW
-218 FKDGVSM
+218 FKDGVSI

-244 TIGGNT
+244 TIGGCT

-280 SFSLPYSN
+280 SFSLPYTN
-288 KIQGTDTYSIY
+288 KVTGTDTYSIY
-299 VGANALNGFDEVLNA
+299 AGANALNGFDEVLNA

-325 PYGQVGTFDFNLV
+325 PYGQVGTFDFNLI

-347 SPQIPFT
+347 SAQIPFT
-354 VTIYLAPPTGLNYN
+354 VTIYLAPPTGLNYT

-376 RPVTLTPTFIGR
+376 RPVNLTPTFIGR

-399 PGGLTFNPLT
+399 PGGLSFNPLT

-419 SSAVSYTVSGSNS
+419 SSAVTYTVSGSNS

-443 AIVIPPPTINI
+443 AIVIPPPTISI
-454 ATGSEYLFTQYTPIT
+454 STGSEYVFTQYTPIS
-469 PISPTVTGAGV
+469 PISPTVTGSGV
-480 SYDIQGTLPA
+480 TYDIQGTLPA
-490 GLSFNYSNG
+490 GLTFNYSNG

-528 IFITVKIAA
+528 IFITVRIAA

-565 VISTYTINRPLPA
+565 IISTYTIDRPLPA
-578 GLTLDP
+578 GLTLNP

-593 TAITAATTYIITGTN
+593 TAITAATAYVITGTN
-608 SNTSTSTTIS
+608 STSSTSTTIN
-618 FDVVIPPPSAL
+618 FEVVIPPPSGL
-629 SYPGPFQFYQFV
+629 SYPGPFQFYQFA
-641 PITPM
+641 PITPI

-666 GLTFNTTTGVISG
+666 GLTFNTSTGVISG

-694 INTTGQVIATTS
+694 INTTGQVVATTS

-723 IFTEGTPIPTL
+723 IFTEGVTIPTI
-734 SPAVTGAVS
+734 SPTVTGAVS
-743 RYTVTTLPPGLSI
+743 RYSSTTLPPGLSI
-756 NATTGLINGTPTAAR
+756 DPNSGLINGTPTAAR
-771 AQAIYT
+771 PQAIYT
-777 VTAENSTGFTTFD
+777 VTAENSTGLTTFD
-790 IDITVRIAAPAGL
+790 IVITVRIAPPSGL

-810 FEERIPIT
+810 FEERVPIT
-818 DLLPTVTGIV
+818 TLLPTVSGVVT
-828 SNYTVN
+828 NYTVN
-834 PTLPTGLGIDPV
+834 PILPDGLGIDPT
-846 TGRISGT
+846 TGAISGT
-853 PTLAKPATNYTITAS
+853 PTLAKSATNYTITAS
-868 NSTGSTGA
+868 NTTGSTGA

-890 YTTPNVYY
+890 YTTPNVFY
-898 ETVAITPLIP
+898 ETVAISPLSP
-908 NTNGTTVNSF
+908 NKYGTVVNTYS
-918 TISPG
+918 ISPG
-923 LPNGLSFDT
+923 LPNGLNFDT
-932 NTGIISG
+932 STGIISG
-939 ASTVQI
+939 AATVQS
-945 PRTTFTI
+945 PRTTYTV
-952 TGTNSTNTGST
+952 TATNSTNSSST

-977 SYTNPPTY
+977 TYTNPSTY

-990 ISPLS
+990 ISTLT
-995 PTVTGFVASYSIDKP
+995 PTVTGFVASYSIDKA
-1010 LPDGLYF
+1010 LPTGLNF
-1017 NTSTGRI
+1017 NTSTGEI
-1024 TGTPTQ
+1024 SGTPTQ

-1063 LSYNSPN
+1063 LSYATPQ

-1075 VDIAPLDPTV
+1075 IDITPLDPNV
-1085 TGYVASYTVSPALPA
+1085 TGAVASYAVSPNLPA

-1109 RIFGIPTLAKPTTT
+1109 RIFGTPTLAAPTAT

-1130 TTGSTSTNV
+1130 STGSTSTNV

-1147 PRNLIYATPKV
+1147 PRNLVYPTPKV
-1158 LYQNFLFPDI
+1158 LYQNFPISDI
-1168 APSVSGTVATYSIDR
+1168 IPSVSGTVASYSIDR
-1183 GLPAGLSFS
+1183 SLPAGLNFS
-1192 ASTGIISGKP
+1192 SATGIISGTP
-1202 TALSSMQTYVITAR
+1202 TALSSMTTYVITAR

-1236 NLAYFSPTKLIQDST
+1236 NLAYFSPSRLIQDST
-1251 LAPVRPTYA
+1251 LAPIRPTYS
-1260 GLATS
+1260 GLATA
-1265 FAIDKPL
+1265 FTIDKAL

-1279 TATGEITGKPSIYTG
+1279 TATGEITGKPTVFTG
-1294 LVRYVVTATNSTG
+1294 LVRYVVTASNSTG

-1327 ASPVIY
+1327 NTPVIY
-1333 EEEIAIAPLN
+1333 EEEVKISPLN
-1343 PSVIGKVDLYSID
+1343 PSVIGKVDSYTID
-1356 KALPDGL
+1356 KVLPDGL
-1363 TLDPFTGIISG
+1363 QMDPLTGIISG
-1374 TPTKAVPLTI
+1374 TPTKAIPLTE
-1384 YWVTASNTTGSARAR
+1384 YWVTATNTTGSARAR
-1399 VVITVLIARPHI
+1399 LVITVLIARPRI
-1411 SYPEPSL
+1411 SYPEPVL
-1418 GAQINPAYAGVD
+1418 GSQINPVYTGVD
-1430 LFILGQPNPALIPT
+1430 LFIAGATNPPLVPS

-1449 SSIRMNKPLPAGLVF
+1449 SSILINKPLPAGLNF
-1464 DPLTGTISGK
+1464 DPVTGIISGT

-1497 TIRLATVVPRPSNL
+1497 TIRIATVIPRPSSL
-1511 SYGGAQTYTEKI
+1511 SYLTPQTYIEKI
-1523 KIEPWSPSLNGNPTL
+1523 KIDSLNPRVQGTPSL

-1544 LPAGLTLNP
+1544 LPAGLSMNP
-1553 VTGSITGTPTKAQDF
+1553 RTGSITGTPTKAQDF
-1568 LDYVI
+1568 VDYTI

-1580 YDTFTI
+1580 YDTFIVT
-1586 SIKVLIAFPEI
+1586 IKVLIAFPEI

-1604 FKQGVPVS
+1604 FRQGVPVS
-1612 FKPTLVGI
+1612 FKPALVGI
-1620 ADSFKIDSLLPAGLT
+1620 AESFKIDSLLPAGLN

-1659 ATNSTGPGV
+1659 ATNTTGPGI

-1694 GGDRNN
+1694 GGDRDN

-1735 PDCDF
+1735 PDCDH

-1747 DPDPCTPVA
+1747 DPDACDPVA

-1775 VMRTTPNT
+1775 VMRTTP
-1783 LTVMDRGGNIVYEMK
+1783 
-1798 DYGNNWG
+1798 
-1805 GDTNRGNPLLA
+1805 
-1816 GDGLLPDGVYFYI
+1816 
-1829 LDYNGVRP
+1829 
-1837 TVSTYIYINRLK
+1837 
-1849 K
+1849 

>member
-1 LEGEVKRKP
+1 
-10 FILRNFSDYLFL
+10 
-22 NSYMRKLFLFFL
+22 MRKLFLFLF
-34 LCVQFTTLAQ
+34 LCVSFSAWTQ
-44 TSSPAPIISG
+44 TSCPAPIISG

-74 SWVQSPATLTQTTRQ
+74 SWIQSPATLTQSTRQ

-96 TYGIENSINHL
+96 TYGIENGINHL
-107 DAAYQSPQST
+107 DAAYQSAQST

-129 NGSNKWLLNNA
+129 NGSNKWLLNNN
-140 VPPPPSN
+140 VPPAPSN

-154 HTYEYY
+154 HIYEYY

-165 GSAKYYYSYADPSPG
+165 GSAKYYYSYADATPG

-205 TLTTAATAGTIEW
+205 TLTTAATSGTIEW
-218 FKDGVSM
+218 FKDGVSI

-244 TIGGNT
+244 TIGGCT

-280 SFSLPYSN
+280 NFSLPYTN
-288 KIQGTDTYSIY
+288 KVTGTDTYSIY

-325 PYGQVGTFDFNLV
+325 PYGQVGTFDFNLI

-347 SPQIPFT
+347 SAQIPFT
-354 VTIYLAPPTGLNYN
+354 VTIYLAPPTGLNYT

-376 RPVTLTPTFIGR
+376 RPVNLTPTFIGR

-399 PGGLTFNPLT
+399 PGGLSFNPLT

-419 SSAVSYTVSGSNS
+419 SSSVTYTVSGSNS

-454 ATGSEYLFTQYTPIT
+454 STGSEYVFTQYTPIS
-469 PISPTVTGAGV
+469 PISPTVTGSGV
-480 SYDIQGTLPA
+480 SYDIQGTLPN
-490 GLSFNYSNG
+490 GLTFDYSNG

-528 IFITVKIAA
+528 IFITVRIAA

-557 ITPTNTGG
+557 ITPTNSGG
-565 VISTYTINRPLPA
+565 IISTYTINRPLPA
-578 GLTLDP
+578 GLTLNP

-593 TAITAATTYIITGTN
+593 TAITAATPYVITGTN
-608 SNTSTSTTIS
+608 STSSTTTTIN
-618 FDVVIPPPSAL
+618 FDVVIPAPSNL

-641 PITPM
+641 PITPI

-666 GLTFNTTTGVISG
+666 GLTFNTSTGVISG

-694 INTTGQVIATTS
+694 INTTGQVVATTS

-723 IFTEGTPIPTL
+723 IFTEGTAIPTL
-734 SPAVTGAVS
+734 SPTVTGAVS
-743 RYTVTTLPPGLSI
+743 RYSSTTLPPGLSI
-756 NATTGLINGTPTAAR
+756 DPNSGLINGTPTAAR
-771 AQAIYT
+771 PQAIYT
-777 VTAENSTGFTTFD
+777 VTAENSTGLTTFD
-790 IDITVRIAAPAGL
+790 IDITVRIAPPSGL

-810 FEERIPIT
+810 FEERVPIT
-818 DLLPTVTGIV
+818 TLLPTVSGV
-828 SNYTVN
+828 VANYTVN
-834 PTLPTGLGIDPV
+834 PFLPEGLGIDPS
-846 TGRISGT
+846 TGAISGT
-853 PTLAKPATNYTITAS
+853 PTLSKSATNYTITAS
-868 NSTGSTGA
+868 NTTGSTGA

-890 YTTPNVYY
+890 YTTPNVFY
-898 ETVAITPLIP
+898 ETVAITPLSP
-908 NTNGTTVNSF
+908 NKYGTVVNTFS
-918 TISPG
+918 ISPG
-923 LPNGLSFDT
+923 LPTGLNFDT
-932 NTGIISG
+932 STGIISG
-939 ASTVQI
+939 AATVQS
-945 PRTTFTI
+945 PRTTYTV
-952 TGTNSTNTGST
+952 TATNSTNSSST
-963 TLDITVTIPPPTNL
+963 TLYITVTIPPPTNL
-977 SYTNPPTY
+977 TYVNPPTY

-990 ISPLS
+990 ISTLT
-995 PTVTGFVASYSIDKP
+995 PTVTGFVASYSIDKA
-1010 LPDGLYF
+1010 LPTGLNF
-1017 NTSTGRI
+1017 NTSTGEI
-1024 TGTPTQ
+1024 SGTPTQ

-1041 TNVAGAS
+1041 TNVAGSS

-1063 LSYNSPN
+1063 LSYATPQ

-1075 VDIAPLDPTV
+1075 IDITPLDPNV
-1085 TGYVASYTVSPALPA
+1085 TGAVASYAVSPSLPA

-1109 RIFGIPTLAKPTTT
+1109 RIFGTPTLAKPTAT

-1130 TTGSTSTNV
+1130 STGSTSTNV

-1147 PRNLIYATPKV
+1147 PRNLVYPTPKV
-1158 LYQNFLFPDI
+1158 LYQNFLIPNI
-1168 APSVSGTVATYSIDR
+1168 APSVSGMVATYSIDR
-1183 GLPAGLSFS
+1183 TLPAGLNFN
-1192 ASTGIISGKP
+1192 STTGVISGTP
-1202 TALSSMQTYVITAR
+1202 SALSSMTTYVITAR

-1236 NLAYFSPTKLIQDST
+1236 NLAYFSPSRLIQDST
-1251 LAPVRPTYA
+1251 LAPIRPTYS
-1260 GLATS
+1260 GLATA
-1265 FAIDKPL
+1265 FTIDKAL

-1279 TATGEITGKPSIYTG
+1279 TATGEITGKPTVFTG
-1294 LVRYVVTATNSTG
+1294 LIRYVVTASNSTG
-1307 STSAPLDL
+1307 ATSAPLDL

-1327 ASPVIY
+1327 NTPVIY
-1333 EEEIAIAPLN
+1333 EEEVKISPLN
-1343 PSVIGKVDLYSID
+1343 PSVMGKVDSYMID
-1356 KALPDGL
+1356 KVLPDGL
-1363 TLDPFTGIISG
+1363 QMDPLTGIISG
-1374 TPTKAVPLTI
+1374 TPTKAIPVTE
-1384 YWVTASNTTGSARAR
+1384 YWVTATNTTGSARAR
-1399 VVITVLIARPHI
+1399 LVITVLIARPRI
-1411 SYPEPSL
+1411 SYPEPVL
-1418 GAQINPAYAGVD
+1418 GAQINPVYTGVD
-1430 LFILGQPNPALIPT
+1430 LFISGATNPPLVPS

-1449 SSIRMNKPLPAGLVF
+1449 SSIRINKPLPAGLNF
-1464 DPLTGTISGK
+1464 DPVTGIISGT
-1474 PTALSPP
+1474 PRALSPP

-1497 TIRLATVVPRPSNL
+1497 TIRIATVIPRPSSL
-1511 SYGGAQTYTEKI
+1511 SYLTPQTYIEKI
-1523 KIEPWSPSLNGNPTL
+1523 KIDSLNPRVQGTPSLYTL
-1538 YTVDKP
+1538 DKP
-1544 LPAGLTLNP
+1544 LPAGLSMNP
-1553 VTGSITGTPTKAQDF
+1553 RTGSITGTPTKAQDF
-1568 LDYVI
+1568 VDYTI

-1580 YDTFTI
+1580 YDTFIVT
-1586 SIKVLIAFPEI
+1586 IKVLIAFPEI

-1604 FKQGVPVS
+1604 FRQGVPVN
-1612 FKPTLVGI
+1612 FKPALVGI
-1620 ADSFKIDSLLPAGLT
+1620 ADSFKIDSLLPAGLN

-1659 ATNSTGPGV
+1659 ATNSTGPGI

-1735 PDCDF
+1735 PDCDH

-1747 DPDPCTPVA
+1747 DPDACDPVA

-1783 LTVMDRGGNIVYEMK
+1783 LTVFNRVGDIVYEVK
-1798 DYGNNWG
+1798 DYANNWG
-1805 GDTNRGNPLLA
+1805 GETNRGNPLLA

-1837 TVSTYIYINRLK
+1837 RVSTYIYINRLK

>member
-1 LEGEVKRKP
+1 VK
-10 FILRNFSDYLFL
+10 
-22 NSYMRKLFLFFL
+22 
-34 LCVQFTTLAQ
+34 A
-44 TSSPAPIISG
+44 
-54 NTANSRWRV
+54 
-63 IGSEVKTFNAN
+63 FNAN
-74 SWVQSPATLTQTTRQ
+74 SWLQNPSTLTQTTRQ

-107 DAAYQSPQST
+107 DAAYQSPQSN
-117 QVIGTGTPSLIT
+117 QIIGTGSPTLIT
-129 NGSNKWLLNNA
+129 SSTNKWQLNNA
-140 VPPPPSN
+140 TPPPPNN
-147 NSDYRSD
+147 NSDYRTD

-160 LGVGD
+160 LGLGN
-165 GSAKYYYSYADPSPG
+165 GSAKTFYSYSDPNPG
-180 DNSGSLEFTLSYNSG
+180 DNSGSLEFILYYNSG
-195 LAQICTGGSA
+195 LAQICSGGSA
-205 TLTTAATAGTIEW
+205 TLTTAATSGTIEW
-218 FKDGVSM
+218 FKDGVNI

-244 TIGGNT
+244 TISGST
-250 SPASNPIEVRFLPDP
+250 SPASNPIEVRFLADP
-265 SVTLSAVADISSNAE
+265 SVTLSPVADISSNAE
-280 SFSLPYSN
+280 SFSLAYTN
-288 KIQGTDTYSIY
+288 KVNGTDIYSIY
-299 VGANALNGFDEVLNA
+299 AGANALNGFDEVLNA
-314 PITSSPMSITI
+314 PITGSPMAISI
-325 PYGQVGTFDFNLV
+325 PYGQVGTYDFTLV

-347 SPQIPFT
+347 SAQIPFT
-354 VTIYLAPPTGLNYN
+354 VTIFLAPPTGLNYT

-376 RPVTLTPTFIGR
+376 QPVNLTPTFIGR
-388 IDNFTINPTSL
+388 IDNFTINPTTL

-419 SSAVSYTVSGSNS
+419 SGAVSYTVSGSNS

-443 AIVIPPPTINI
+443 AIVIPPPTITI
-454 ATGSEYLFTQYTPIT
+454 TTGSEYVFTQYTTIS

-480 SYDIQGTLPA
+480 TYDLQGVLPS

-499 TISGNPQVPMPRTRF
+499 TISGNPQVPMPRTRY
-514 VIVATNSSGPAQSE
+514 VIIATNSTGPAQSE
-528 IFITVKIAA
+528 IFITVQIAA

-547 RFYTGTAITP
+547 RFYTGAAITP
-557 ITPTNTGG
+557 ITPTNSGG
-565 VISTYTINRPLPA
+565 IISIYTIDRPLPT
-578 GLTLDP
+578 GLTLNP

-593 TAITAATTYIITGTN
+593 TAISPATTYVITGTN

-618 FDVVIPPPSAL
+618 FDVVVPPPSGL

-646 VPTVTGQV
+646 FPTVTGQV

-679 TPTALSNPTLYTITA
+679 TPTALSDPTLYTITA
-694 INTTGQVIATTS
+694 INTTGQVVATTS

-723 IFTEGTPIPTL
+723 VFTEGTAIPTL
-734 SPAVTGAVS
+734 SPTVTGAVS

-756 NATTGLINGTPTAAR
+756 NPTTGLINGTPTAAR
-771 AQAIYT
+771 PQAIYT

-790 IDITVRIAAPAGL
+790 IDITVRIAAPSEL
-803 SYFGPNI
+803 SYFTPNI
-810 FEERIPIT
+810 FEERVTIP
-818 DLLPTVTGIV
+818 DLLPTVNGNV
-828 SNYTVN
+828 ANYTVN
-834 PTLPTGLGIDPV
+834 PALPAGLGIDP
-846 TGRISGT
+846 TSGRISGT
-853 PTLAKPATNYTITAS
+853 PTLANPATNYTITAS

-885 RPQIT
+885 RPQIS
-890 YTTPNVYY
+890 YTTPNVFY
-898 ETVAITPLIP
+898 ETVAITPLVP
-908 NTNGTTVNSF
+908 NKFGTVVNSY

-923 LPNGLSFDT
+923 LPAGLNFD
-932 NTGIISG
+932 NSTGIISG
-939 ASTVQI
+939 ASNIQI

-952 TGTNSTNTGST
+952 TGTNSTNIGST
-963 TLDITVTIPPPTNL
+963 TVDITVTIPPPTGL
-977 SYTNPPTY
+977 SYVNPPTY
-985 FTGTA
+985 FTGTT
-990 ISPLS
+990 ISTLT
-995 PTVTGFVASYSIDKP
+995 PTVTGFVASYSIDKE
-1010 LPDGLYF
+1010 LPTGLFF
-1017 NTSTGRI
+1017 NTSTGAI

-1063 LSYNSPN
+1063 LSYNTPN

-1075 VDIAPLDPTV
+1075 VDITPLNPSV
-1085 TGYVASYTVSPALPA
+1085 TGFVAAYSVSPSLPA
-1100 GLILDTSTG
+1100 GLILDTATG
-1109 RIFGIPTLAKPTTT
+1109 RIFGTPTLAKPTTT

-1130 TTGSTSTNV
+1130 STGSISANV

-1147 PRNLIYATPKV
+1147 PRNLVYSTPNV
-1158 LYQNFLFPDI
+1158 LYQNFTIAPI
-1168 APSVSGTVATYSIDR
+1168 APSVSGTVASYSINR
-1183 GLPAGLSFS
+1183 TLPAGLSFS
-1192 ASTGIISGKP
+1192 SSTGIISGTP

-1216 NSTGSTTA
+1216 NSTGSATA
-1224 SIDISVVIAPPS
+1224 NVDISVVIAPPS
-1236 NLAYFSPTKLIQDST
+1236 NLAYVSPTRLIQDST
-1251 LAPVRPTYA
+1251 LAPVRPTYS
-1260 GLATS
+1260 GLATA
-1265 FAIDKPL
+1265 FTIDKPL

-1279 TATGEITGKPSIYTG
+1279 TATGEITGKPSVISSLT
-1294 LVRYVVTATNSTG
+1294 RYVITASNSTG

-1327 ASPVIY
+1327 ATPIIY
-1333 EEEIAIAPLN
+1333 EEEVTITSLKPT
-1343 PSVIGKVDLYSID
+1343 VIGKVDTYTID

-1363 TLDPFTGIISG
+1363 SLDPITGIISG
-1374 TPTKAVPLTI
+1374 TPTKAIPITI
-1384 YWVTASNTTGSARAR
+1384 YWVTASNSTGSARAR
-1399 VVITVLIARPHI
+1399 LVITVLIARPRI
-1411 SYPEPSL
+1411 TYPEPVL
-1418 GAQINPAYAGVD
+1418 GAQINPVYTGVD
-1430 LFILGQPNPALIPT
+1430 LFFSGQTNTPLIPVI
-1444 TKGII
+1444 KGIFTGLTI
-1449 SSIRMNKPLPAGLVF
+1449 NRPLPPGLVL
-1464 DPLTGTISGK
+1464 DPLTGIISGT
-1474 PTALSPP
+1474 PTALRPP
-1481 TTYVVTITN
+1481 TTYIVTITN

-1497 TIRLATVVPRPSNL
+1497 TIRIAAVVPRPSNL
-1511 SYGGAQTYTEKI
+1511 SYTTPQTYIEKI
-1523 KIEPWSPSLNGNPTL
+1523 KITPLNPSVQGIPTL

-1544 LPAGLTLNP
+1544 LPAGLTLNSL
-1553 VTGSITGTPTKAQDF
+1553 TGSITGTPTKAQDF
-1568 LDYVI
+1568 TDYVI

-1580 YDTFTI
+1580 YEVFTI

-1604 FKQGVPVS
+1604 FRQGVPVS

-1620 ADSFKIDSLLPAGLT
+1620 ADTFKIDSLLPPGLS
-1635 FDPKTGLISGT
+1635 FNPATGLISGT
-1646 PTWPAKPR
+1646 PTWPASPR
-1654 TYVVT
+1654 TYIIT
-1659 ATNSTGPGV
+1659 ATNSTGPGI
-1668 DSTTITV
+1668 DSTTIVV

-1694 GGDRNN
+1694 GGNRDK

-1735 PDCDF
+1735 PDCDN

-1747 DPDPCTPVA
+1747 DPDACDPVA

-1775 VMRTTPNT
+1775 VMRTTPNN
-1783 LTVMDRGGNIVYEMK
+1783 LTVYDRVGNIVFEVK
-1798 DYGNNWG
+1798 DYENNWG
-1805 GDTNRGNPLLA
+1805 GESNRGNPLLA

-1837 TVSTYIYINRLK
+1837 RVSTYIYINRLK